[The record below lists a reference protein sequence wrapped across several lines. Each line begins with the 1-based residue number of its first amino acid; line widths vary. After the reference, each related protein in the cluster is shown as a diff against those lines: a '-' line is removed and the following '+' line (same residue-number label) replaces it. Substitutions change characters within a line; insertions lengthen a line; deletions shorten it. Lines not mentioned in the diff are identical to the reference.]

1 MRHIEKKN
9 VAHIELKRCL
19 IIDMEVNGAFTLI
32 NSKRGVMKGCLNEN
46 ELFFCQNSV
55 QFRKPKALRSWNE
68 YVKFYRH
75 LLLRGEH
82 GKFDKFPM

>member
-46 ELFFCQNSV
+46 ELFFVRIPYN
-55 QFRKPKALRSWNE
+55 FENLKPLVAGTN
-68 YVKFYRH
+68 
-75 LLLRGEH
+75 
-82 GKFDKFPM
+82 M